1 MLRTSARLLRLL
13 SLLLSRRSWSG
24 AELAERLEV
33 TDRTLR
39 RDIDRLRR
47 LGYSVD
53 GQPGV
58 AGGYGLGAGTQLP
71 PLALLDDEALAISIA
86 LRTAGGSL
94 SASVGEAALRALSKL
109 ERVFP
114 ARLRRRANVLREAIT
129 LLEAPGQR
137 VDSELLS
144 LLAEACDER
153 SVLSFEYTAR
163 NDQRTERLVEPAGL
177 VHTGQ
182 WYLVAFDCNR
192 DDWRTFRVDRISSSV
207 VSKGHFRPRPPPVD
221 GDLRAFVS
229 RSIAVFAYPHR
240 ADILLYASVDEVAP
254 RVSLT
259 AAVLERLDAKR
270 CRISMGAQS
279 LGSLALW
286 TARLGVDFE
295 VLDPPELV
303 VAIRELRDRLDR
315 ALSCAKS

>member
-1 MLRTSARLLRLL
+1 L
-13 SLLLSRRSWSG
+13 
-24 AELAERLEV
+24 
-33 TDRTLR
+33 
-39 RDIDRLRR
+39 
-47 LGYSVD
+47 
-53 GQPGV
+53 
-58 AGGYGLGAGTQLP
+58 
-71 PLALLDDEALAISIA
+71 
-86 LRTAGGSL
+86 
-94 SASVGEAALRALSKL
+94 L
-109 ERVFP
+109 ERP
-114 ARLRRRANVLREAIT
+114 AS
-129 LLEAPGQR
+129 Q
-137 VDSELLS
+137 VDSELLA

-153 SVLSFEYTAR
+153 RALCFEYTAR
-163 NDQRTERLVEPAGL
+163 SEQRTERVVEPAGL

-182 WYLVAFDCNR
+182 WYLVAFDRGR
-192 DDWRTFRVDRISSSV
+192 DDRRTFRVDRIANSPSPSD
-207 VSKGHFRPRPPPVD
+207 HFRPRPPPAD